1 MNFLQLPIDLDILTK
16 VRPFYSG
23 LPVVA
28 PVRTRIHDYKL
39 ALMKPGASS

>member
-1 MNFLQLPIDLDILTK
+1 MNVLQQPIDLDILTK

-28 PVRTRIHDYKL
+28 PVRARIHDYKL
-39 ALMKPGASS
+39 ASMNPGASS